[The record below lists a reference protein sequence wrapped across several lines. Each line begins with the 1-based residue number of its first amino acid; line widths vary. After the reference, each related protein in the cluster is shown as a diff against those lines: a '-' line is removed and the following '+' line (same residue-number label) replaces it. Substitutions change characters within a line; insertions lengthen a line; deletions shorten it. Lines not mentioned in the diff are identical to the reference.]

1 MTKFIG
7 YAVDISG
14 AALAGYELA
23 AADREAAEQEAL
35 QYLEQHP
42 VIEVWSDDHRRV
54 ARLVKK

>member
-42 VIEVWSDDHRRV
+42 VWSDDHRRG